1 MQRQNDDALSPSN
14 SLLPEHPPATQGWT
28 LYSHPE
34 SGHSYKVKLAL
45 SVLRLSHQD
54 RVVNIALPAAQ
65 RPTDFRQ
72 VAQFN
77 EVPVLVHGNA
87 VLLQSNAILLYLA
100 KHTGRW
106 GGESPE
112 RLQQTMQWLFWEANR
127 LGLSLPHLRFAK
139 RFDAASYP
147 PGALDWLRQ
156 RFDQDV
162 ARLAHTLSE
171 GQAFVLGEQPSMAD
185 VSLSGYLWWADQASL
200 ILPTIVRAWLDRLRS
215 EPGWISPADMP
226 TLEK

>member
-1 MQRQNDDALSPSN
+1 MIRTMN
-14 SLLPEHPPATQGWT
+14 SSQTTPPLVNNEPMSGWT

-45 SVLRLSHQD
+45 SVLGLLHRD

-65 RPTDFRQ
+65 RADDFRR
-72 VAQFN
+72 VALFD
-77 EVPVLVHGNA
+77 EVPVLVHDRK
-87 VLLQSNAILLYLA
+87 VLVQSNAILLYLA
-100 KHTGRW
+100 QHTGRW
-106 GGESPE
+106 GGESGE
-112 RLQQTMQWLFWEANR
+112 RMQETTQWLFWEANR

-156 RFDQDV
+156 RFDQDI
-162 ARLAHTLSE
+162 ARLAHTLGE

-185 VSLSGYLWWADQASL
+185 VSLSGYLWWADQAGL
-200 ILPTIVRAWLDRLRS
+200 TLPSTVRAWLVRLS
-215 EPGWISPADMP
+215 DEPGWISPADMP
-226 TLEK
+226 SLEK

>member
-1 MQRQNDDALSPSN
+1 MICTMNPAHTTPQPVNDG
-14 SLLPEHPPATQGWT
+14 ATPDWT

-45 SVLRLSHQD
+45 SVLGLVHRD
-54 RVVNIALPAAQ
+54 RVVNIVLPATQ
-65 RPTDFRQ
+65 RAADFRQ
-72 VAQFN
+72 VAQFD
-77 EVPVLVHGNA
+77 EVPVLVHGHTA
-87 VLLQSNAILLYLA
+87 LVQSNAILLYLA
-100 KHTGRW
+100 RHTGRW

-112 RLQQTMQWLFWEANR
+112 RLQQTTQWLFWEANR

-139 RFDAASYP
+139 RFDATSYP

-156 RFDQDV
+156 RFDQDI
-162 ARLAHTLSE
+162 ARLADTLSE

-185 VSLSGYLWWADQASL
+185 VSLSGYLWWADQANL
-200 ILPTIVRAWLDRLRS
+200 TLPTAVRAWLDRMRS
-215 EPGWISPADMP
+215 EPGWIGPADMP